1 MFTSF
6 FVLIINIVGAAIG
19 FAGIV
24 SSIILLSKKELKH
37 SVPALILVFALWTS
51 LVVASLTVAQE
62 IENSLGN
69 PSYDSVEMYNS
80 TGELP

>member
-69 PSYDSVEMYNS
+69 PS
-80 TGELP
+80 